1 MDQTEAGFAQ
11 KTQVIVHKI
20 ENPMAVHFG
29 AEIKKNGLVQFGDH
43 TVVAENPAAILQ
55 KSAMACGGSLIDDSG
70 EAFIC
75 NGLGENAKIDYMAK
89 KLNKSKQYAV
99 FTQFIAERAHI
110 INGLR
115 SHGFTCG
122 DDMDAFKT
130 GAFNVFVGSIKRFCE
145 GIDLAWLNGSMILY
159 SLTFSGSTYEQILN
173 RMNRFDRIE
182 PIKVHVLLVKNSI
195 EEKIFAAV
203 SNKKNFN
210 TTFMKQVKEFA
221 RKI

>member
-1 MDQTEAGFAQ
+1 
-11 KTQVIVHKI
+11 
-20 ENPMAVHFG
+20 
-29 AEIKKNGLVQFGDH
+29 
-43 TVVAENPAAILQ
+43 
-55 KSAMACGGSLIDDSG
+55 
-70 EAFIC
+70 
-75 NGLGENAKIDYMAK
+75 
-89 KLNKSKQYAV
+89 
-99 FTQFIAERAHI
+99 
-110 INGLR
+110 
-115 SHGFTCG
+115 
-122 DDMDAFKT
+122 MDAFKT